1 MLAMWG
7 NVSKEKVVLHEDG
20 RTRKIVDQDCVSF
33 FQNLYII
40 LV

>member
-7 NVSKEKVVLHEDG
+7 NVSKEEVVLHEDG
-20 RTRKIVDQDCVSF
+20 KTRKIVDQMWNF
-33 FQNLYII
+33 FPNLYII